1 MLRSLCARVCVDG
14 ECWQIDLEELEE
26 FLSEAGALE
35 LFGANNVQEVM
46 AIFDAD
52 GSGTLEADEMEI
64 LMDFITGEKERMMA
78 IAENRDSKVGVG
90 AARRAAA
97 VNVTERKFRTIS
109 KLEQSLA
116 TLDADGDG
124 QVDVDEVRCCVVEEL
139 WWWW

>member
-14 ECWQIDLEELEE
+14 ECGQIDLEELEE

-46 AIFDAD
+46 TIFDAD
-52 GSGTLEADEMEI
+52 GSGTLEPDEMEI
-64 LMDFITGEKERMMA
+64 LMDFITAEKERMMA
-78 IAENRDSKVGVG
+78 MAENRDSKVGVG

-97 VNVTERKFRTIS
+97 VNVTERKFQTIS

-116 TLDADGDG
+116 TIDADGDG
-124 QVDVDEVRCCVVEEL
+124 QVDVDEVRCCVVAEL
-139 WWWW
+139 Q